1 MSSSN
6 SPQNKRVVRWRA
18 LTATKDVIA
27 RTVEMLMS
35 FIGKIL
41 ISIFGLVSF
50 FMISMVVIMIFA
62 MTYGVLRDLILKWVS

>member
-6 SPQNKRVVRWRA
+6 SPQNQRVVRWRA

-27 RTVEMLMS
+27 RIVEMLMS
-35 FIGKIL
+35 FIGKTF

-50 FMISMVVIMIFA
+50 FMISIVVIMIFA

>member
-6 SPQNKRVVRWRA
+6 SPQNKRVARWRA
-18 LTATKDVIA
+18 LTVTKDVIA

-50 FMISMVVIMIFA
+50 FMISIVMIMIFA
-62 MTYGVLRDLILKWVS
+62 MTYGVLRDLILK

>member
-6 SPQNKRVVRWRA
+6 SPQNKRVVRWKG
-18 LTATKDVIA
+18 LTVTKDVIA

-35 FIGKIL
+35 FIGKTF
-41 ISIFGLVSF
+41 ISLFGLVSF
-50 FMISMVVIMIFA
+50 FMISIVVIMIFA

>member
-6 SPQNKRVVRWRA
+6 SPQNKRVVRWKG
-18 LTATKDVIA
+18 LTVTKDAIA

-41 ISIFGLVSF
+41 VSIFGLVSF
-50 FMISMVVIMIFA
+50 FMISIVVIMIFA
-62 MTYGVLRDLILKWVS
+62 MTYGVLRDLILK